1 MVLVDP
7 QGHKHSVT
15 PNVVKR
21 SEELWQV
28 EYTALHDGLHT
39 VNVLFAGKPIPHSP
53 FSVGVS
59 PGEQLVVVCCLLSI
73 ICCLLSVVVVCCL
86 LSVVCC
92 LLSVVCCLLSVVCC
106 LLSVV
111 CCCCLLSVVCCL
123 LLLSVV
129 CCLLSVVVVCCL
141 CCCCSSLWRCFLVYA
156 SN

>member
-106 LLSVV
+106 LL
-111 CCCCLLSVVCCL
+111 
-123 LLLSVV
+123 LLSVV
-129 CCLLSVVVVCCL
+129 CCLLSVV
-141 CCCCSSLWRCFLVYA
+141 CCCCLLFVLLLFFFVALFSCVCF
-156 SN
+156 